1 MYPIA
6 IALIVSIFKRPFF
19 RIGYLSIIGVLTSAY
34 HIFLQ
39 NGGGSGGSCAID
51 VPCDLKYVNIFG
63 FISIP
68 VMAGTGFLTI
78 FVALLYYDF
87 ARKEVVE

>member
-1 MYPIA
+1 M
-6 IALIVSIFKRPFF
+6 
-19 RIGYLSIIGVLTSAY
+19 IITQTL
-34 HIFLQ
+34 
-39 NGGGSGGSCAID
+39 ID
-51 VPCDLKYVNIFG
+51 VPCDMKYVDIFG

-87 ARKEVVE
+87 SRKELVE